1 MDPLI
6 LFCAKRNKGIYEPEF
21 RLIPAVLGL
30 LGGAGLVAYA
40 YVVQTKGDLY
50 LASFLWGLTL
60 FGMVSKPII
69 APQGPC

>member
-1 MDPLI
+1 MLTRWQALIMDPLI
-6 LFCAKRNKGIYEPEF
+6 LFSARRNKGIYEPEY

-30 LGGAGLVAYA
+30 VGGGGLVAYA

-60 FGMVSKPII
+60 FGMVS
-69 APQGPC
+69 